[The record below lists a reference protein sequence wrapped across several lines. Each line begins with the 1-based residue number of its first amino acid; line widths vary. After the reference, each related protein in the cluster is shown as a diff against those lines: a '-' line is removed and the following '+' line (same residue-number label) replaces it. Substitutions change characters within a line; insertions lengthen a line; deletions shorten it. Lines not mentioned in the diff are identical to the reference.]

1 MNSSVRLVASALLIG
16 SIRAVAGEP
25 AVPPKVEFDPAPDKE
40 LLARIAALPD
50 NTWLKLPKFKVAGDI
65 AWCSTNNYNAH
76 NMVTLG
82 PSIRGYSVQMAWA
95 PERKRALY
103 CGANHQAPHYLNDV
117 WEYDLAANTWT
128 CLCPP
133 DTHFNPSEAWVKA
146 NVVVTNGV
154 ATTRRGGPIR
164 PCHTWDGLCYD
175 AERRR
180 LLWLDPARGLIFGS
194 WDKVVAAL
202 GADLKPED
210 AKLKP
215 APWIF
220 EFDPAA
226 RKWDSVWTGIPD
238 AGEACVLEYLP
249 DRKAFFL
256 KGGTRPCG
264 TQLYEPEK
272 KAWKPLSSKG
282 QPGYGS
288 IGAYSPDHKAV
299 VVVNSD
305 STSAYSLDTNEWKP
319 VQPKAP
325 IGARDCTGVFTYDP
339 VAKLFVLYTVQGER
353 KADCLWLY
361 DLAKNEWTDPKPQ
374 GDVPP
379 AVSAA
384 GYHDPERNVS
394 VFYTHHD
401 VYVYRCKRKAE

>member
-1 MNSSVRLVASALLIG
+1 
-16 SIRAVAGEP
+16 
-25 AVPPKVEFDPAPDKE
+25 
-40 LLARIAALPD
+40 
-50 NTWLKLPKFKVAGDI
+50 
-65 AWCSTNNYNAH
+65 
-76 NMVTLG
+76 MVNLG
-82 PSIRGYSVQMAWA
+82 PSLRGYSIQMAWA

-103 CGANHQAPHYLNDV
+103 CGANHQAPHFLNDV
-117 WEYDLAANTWT
+117 WEYDLASNTWV
-128 CLCPP
+128 CLASP
-133 DTHFNPSEAWVKA
+133 DTHFNGSEAWVKA
-146 NVVVTNGV
+146 NVQVKDGV
-154 ATTRRGGPIR
+154 ATTKRGGPIR

-175 AERRR
+175 PERRR

-194 WDKVVAAL
+194 WDKVVAGL

-220 EFDPAA
+220 EFDPVA
-226 RKWDSVWTGIPD
+226 RKWDNVWTGIPD

-249 DRKAFFL
+249 DRKTFFL

-272 KAWKPLSSKG
+272 KAWKALSSKG

-288 IGAYSPDHKAV
+288 IGAYSPDHKLV
-299 VVVNSD
+299 VVVD
-305 STSAYSLDTNEWKP
+305 AGSTAAYSLDTNEWKP
-319 VQPKAP
+319 VQPKVP
-325 IGARDCTGVFTYDP
+325 IGGRDCTAVFCYDTQ
-339 VAKLFVLYTVQGER
+339 AKLFVLYSVQGER

-361 DLAKNEWTDPKPQ
+361 DPAKNEWTDPKPK

-379 AVSAA
+379 AVGA
-384 GYHDPERNVS
+384 GGYYDPERNVS

-401 VYVYRCKRKAE
+401 VYVYRCKRVAR